1 MMRFTR
7 VSAVISLVICIISG
21 ARAASHSGFGTA
33 YSDAYEIDKTGFN
46 ACQFNS
52 KKLGKKWNVFY
63 AALNEADWD
72 DGGAEK
78 ENGVCGKCIRACGD
92 AGCVVTMIV
101 DLCPGWACDRGNVD
115 FSMPALEA
123 ATGFEWD
130 RKPITWDF
138 VDCDDR
144 DDNLTGIDASDTD
157 KIATQSTHVL
167 DDIQDVINIIQNGP
181 VQIGI

>member
-1 MMRFTR
+1 MAFFMMCVAR
-7 VSAVISLVICIISG
+7 VCTVICILSG
-21 ARAASHSGFGTA
+21 ARAASHSGLGTA

-46 ACQFNS
+46 ACQFDAS
-52 KKLGKKWNVFY
+52 KLGKQWNTYY

-78 ENGVCGKCIRACGD
+78 GVCGKCIRTCGD
-92 AGCVVTMIV
+92 AGCVVSMIV

-138 VDCDDR
+138 VDCDSSSNDS
-144 DDNLTGIDASDTD
+144 TGIDAKNTD
-157 KIATQSTHVL
+157 KIAVQSARIL
-167 DDIQDVINIIQNGP
+167 DNIQDVVDIIQIVP
-181 VQIGI
+181 VQLGL

>member
-1 MMRFTR
+1 MQFTR
-7 VSAVISLVICIISG
+7 VSTVVSLVCIISG

-72 DGGAEK
+72 DGGAEA
-78 ENGVCGKCIRACGD
+78 GVCGKCIRACGD

-138 VDCDDR
+138 VDCDASSNDS
-144 DDNLTGIDASDTD
+144 TEIDTKNTE
-157 KIATQSTHVL
+157 KIAAQSARIL
-167 DDIQDVINIIQNGP
+167 DNIQDVVDIIQNGP
-181 VQIGI
+181 VQPGL